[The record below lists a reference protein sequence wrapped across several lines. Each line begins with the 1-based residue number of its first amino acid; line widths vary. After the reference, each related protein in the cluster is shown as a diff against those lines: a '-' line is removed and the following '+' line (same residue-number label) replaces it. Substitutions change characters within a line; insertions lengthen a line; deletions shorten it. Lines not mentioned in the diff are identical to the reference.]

1 MPASRVRRTSCSKN
15 GLTCSSVETSCPQG
29 TRRSL
34 HVRMFVLVLVL
45 ALTAICGLSF
55 AKVGVIFVSFRATFV
70 SISVLWIVELMI
82 EMPGGFVELCYA
94 MAAHAE
100 EAAVLPLEQ
109 HASDSS
115 IAGMPV
121 LNRSS
126 VTSASVITS
135 HRKLMAVWYCTQQF
149 VIVTILMSSTFIAL
163 AALGL
168 YEEGVLPS
176 SPSLLGMKVLQVL
189 SAVIAIVSL
198 AVLHAA
204 TNPIVLRNKYH
215 CTGKIVFVQG
225 AIIISHLQPMVS
237 FFTACENCVLLLSL

>member
-1 MPASRVRRTSCSKN
+1 MQCLPLESVVHVCSKN
-15 GLTCSSVETSCPQG
+15 GMTCSSVETSCPQG

-55 AKVGVIFVSFRATFV
+55 AKVSVVFVSSRATFV
-70 SISVLWIVELMI
+70 SISVLWIVELVI
-82 EMPGGFVELCYA
+82 EMSGGFVEMCYA
-94 MAAHAE
+94 IAAHEE
-100 EAAVLPLEQ
+100 EAAALPRQQ
-109 HASDSS
+109 HASDLL
-115 IAGMPV
+115 PV

-135 HRKLMAVWYCTQQF
+135 HRKLMAVWYGTQQF
-149 VIVTILMSSTFIAL
+149 VIVTILVSATFIAL

-176 SPSLLGMKVLQVL
+176 RPSLLGMQILQVL
-189 SAVIAIVSL
+189 SALIAIVSL

-204 TNPIVLRNKYH
+204 ANPIVLREGGRRIAR
-215 CTGKIVFVQG
+215 TGFDDTME
-225 AIIISHLQPMVS
+225 APMS
-237 FFTACENCVLLLSL
+237 C